1 MPSDAGVPAL
11 ARWGSPTHC
20 RQVVPYGFPLRRY
33 APIMPTHAP
42 SVAGVSPA
50 DVAAW
55 IALALSVIGL
65 LASVLLR
72 HLDGP
77 RARIRLRA
85 VLFDVA
91 FGPTTTYNKGAWP
104 IPTKD
109 GDRPRS
115 VPSFGDVV
123 ELAEIVLENAG
134 RHPMTVYDV
143 GFSWKGVRPKW
154 WKPRVHHSA
163 TPRPL
168 LPQQA
173 DEEKFSAGD
182 RFRIEPADMV
192 HLLVD
197 YWGIVQ
203 RSRPNRRGVIKLRA
217 HAQVAGRRRPR
228 RSSLRLRW
236 VIRDDTN
243 TAIGGAARIPARAVI
258 ARSVTLSILWTSE
271 HTPMNIAYLARE
283 LEAHIGG
290 QWPTAWAQQYQLVK
304 SFFEEQGDTHLALYD
319 DPDGRMMTSTLPFGL
334 VSELEAWKDT
344 IDWTDIRKTKTP
356 APQESPSATIEPHR
370 DSRAR
375 RAQRASGPP
384 ERS

>member
-1 MPSDAGVPAL
+1 
-11 ARWGSPTHC
+11 
-20 RQVVPYGFPLRRY
+20 
-33 APIMPTHAP
+33 MPTHAP
-42 SVAGVSPA
+42 SVAGVAPA

-65 LASVLLR
+65 LVSVVLR
-72 HLDGP
+72 YLDGP

-85 VLFDVA
+85 VLFDVS

-104 IPTKD
+104 IPTND

-115 VPSFGDVV
+115 VPAFGDVV
-123 ELAEIVLENAG
+123 EVAEIVLENVG

-143 GFSWKGVRPKW
+143 GFSWKGARPKW
-154 WKPRVHHSA
+154 WMPRVKHSA

-203 RSRPNRRGVIKLRA
+203 RSRPNRHGVIKLRA

-236 VIRDDTN
+236 AIRDDTN

-271 HTPMNIAYLARE
+271 HTPMNVSYLARE

-290 QWPTAWAQQYQLVK
+290 KWPTEWAQQYQLVR
-304 SFFEEQGDTHLALYD
+304 SFFDEHGDTHLALYD
-319 DPDGRMMTSTLPFGL
+319 DPDGRIMTSTLPFGL
-334 VSELEAWKDT
+334 VRELEEWKSA
-344 IDWTDIRKTKTP
+344 IDWADIRSESKTP
-356 APQESPSATIEPHR
+356 REEAPAEPAEQR
-370 DSRAR
+370 STSGSR
-375 RAQRASGPP
+375 RAQRAAGPP
-384 ERS
+384 NGAAIAAGPHESHATRR